1 MRFTLIFFYFIFGSS
16 LVAAESLSE
25 NSDWNGFFNK
35 ASVKGVF
42 VLCKST
48 AEKCTT
54 NDVVR
59 ANTLFLPA
67 STFKIPN
74 ALIALEAGVIKSPDQ
89 VFKWDGAPRA
99 MKQWERDFNLR
110 GAIQNSVVPIFQKL
124 AVSIGQ
130 KRMQSYVH
138 QFKYGN
144 ENIDGGLDHFWL
156 DGALRIS
163 AVQQVEFLERLNKNK
178 LPASSYNQLIVK
190 DALVSEAAPEYV
202 IRSKTGYS
210 LGAPGYGDRSKPGI
224 AWWVGWI
231 EKGTEIYYFACNID
245 VDKES
250 DLPARKSVAV
260 NLLQSQGILP

>member
-1 MRFTLIFFYFIFGSS
+1 MRFILIGCYLVFGAS
-16 LVAAESLSE
+16 LVTAQPLVA
-25 NSDWNGFFNK
+25 NTDWHKVFDREV
-35 ASVKGVF
+35 VKGVF

-48 AEKCTT
+48 AQNCTT
-54 NDVVR
+54 NDVSR
-59 ANTLFLPA
+59 ANTSYLPA

-74 ALIALEAGVIKSPDQ
+74 ALIALETGVIKNPDQ

-99 MKQWERDFNLR
+99 LKQWELDFNLR
-110 GAIQNSVVPIFQKL
+110 GAIQNSVVPIFQQF
-124 AVSIGQ
+124 AVRIGE

-144 ENIDGGLDHFWL
+144 ENIGGGLDHFWL

-163 AVQQVEFLERLNKNK
+163 ATQQVEFLQRLNENK
-178 LPASSYNQLIVK
+178 LPVSAYHQLIVK
-190 DALVSEAAPEYV
+190 DILVSEATPEYV

-210 LGAPGYGDRSKPGI
+210 LGAPGYGDRSKPGV

-245 VDKES
+245 VEKES
-250 DLPARKSVAV
+250 DLPARKSIVV
-260 NLLQSQGILP
+260 SLLQSQGILP